1 MFDFLLI
8 ELMNFKIEFESLF
21 VLGKWLLLYSYLSLN
36 KFF

>member
-21 VLGKWLLLYSYLSLN
+21 VLENDYYCKVIWV
-36 KFF
+36 